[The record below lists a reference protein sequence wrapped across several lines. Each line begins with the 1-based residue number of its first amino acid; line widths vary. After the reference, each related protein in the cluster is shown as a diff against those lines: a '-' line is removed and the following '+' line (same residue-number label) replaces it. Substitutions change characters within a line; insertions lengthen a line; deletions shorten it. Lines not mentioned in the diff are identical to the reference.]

1 MGVAFHQCPK
11 HHPHQQL
18 CCQVLARGQ
27 STGFPVARFTHGHMA
42 GLQERLGKCLSK
54 LRAEPDAMGSE
65 DYINLKVCM
74 NARSN
79 GLNMET
85 PAIRY

>member
-1 MGVAFHQCPK
+1 
-11 HHPHQQL
+11 
-18 CCQVLARGQ
+18 
-27 STGFPVARFTHGHMA
+27 
-42 GLQERLGKCLSK
+42 LGECLSK

-65 DYINLKVCM
+65 DYVNLKVCM